1 MFFIDNALIFVLS
14 IKTHLKKQNKLF
26 IVFCVFLF
34 VYSTKIYFTCPYMQY
49 NIMRSSAEYNCIY
62 Y

>member
-1 MFFIDNALIFVLS
+1 MFFIDNALIFILS
-14 IKTHLKKQNKLF
+14 IKAHLKNKINYLLCF
-26 IVFCVFLF
+26 VFFLF

>member
-1 MFFIDNALIFVLS
+1 MCFIINELMLILLV
-14 IKTHLKKQNKLF
+14 KAHLKNKENYLLCF
-26 IVFCVFLF
+26 VSFLL
-34 VYSTKIYFTCPYMQY
+34 VYSTKTYFTCPYMQY